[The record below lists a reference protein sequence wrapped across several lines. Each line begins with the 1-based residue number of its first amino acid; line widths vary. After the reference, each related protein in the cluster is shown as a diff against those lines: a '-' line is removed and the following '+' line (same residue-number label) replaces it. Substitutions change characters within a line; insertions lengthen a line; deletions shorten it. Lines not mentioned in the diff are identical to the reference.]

1 MTWLQRYRLRH
12 YFSDSIWIFPVLGTL
27 AAVGAVRVLHGIE
40 EEMGWISPVDADT
53 ARAVLGTMASS
64 LFTSIVFVCTALLVA
79 VQLASAALTPR
90 IIALVFRDPVTKF
103 SLTLL
108 VFTFTFS
115 LSTLIRITSKVSLL
129 TGHTA
134 AYINLVSLSVFFY
147 LIDHLGKAL
156 RPSGALR
163 AVAWLGHKVIDGV

>member
-53 ARAVLGTMASS
+53 ARAVLGTLASS
-64 LFTSIVFVCTALLVA
+64 LFTSIVFICTALLVA

-90 IIALVFRDPVTKF
+90 IIGLVFRDPMTKF

-108 VFTFTFS
+108 VFIFSFS
-115 LSTLIRITSKVSLL
+115 LSAVIRIKTSVPLL
-129 TGHTA
+129 TAHLA
-134 AYINLVSLSVFFY
+134 SYASLFSLGVF
-147 LIDHLGKAL
+147 
-156 RPSGALR
+156 
-163 AVAWLGHKVIDGV
+163 